1 MIVGLTGGIGSGK
14 TTVAEVFKKLDSVA
28 VYIADIEARKIMNSS
43 DVIRIQLLQAFGKE
57 TYKENELNR
66 QYLANVVFDS
76 KEKLTILNNI
86 VHPEV
91 KKHFLDFAT
100 SNADKAYVLYESA
113 ILFESN
119 SSQQCDFVISVF
131 LDKEERI
138 KRVLERDKTTEKE
151 VLSRINSQ
159 WKEDKKLLSSNYI
172 IFNYAIQDT
181 KKSVIKIHNILTE
194 KALTIL

>member
-43 DVIRIQLLQAFGKE
+43 DVIRIQLLQAFGKK

-131 LDKEERI
+131 LDKEERT
-138 KRVLERDKTTEKE
+138 KRVLKRDKTTEKE

>member
-43 DVIRIQLLQAFGKE
+43 VVIRTQLLQAFGKE
-57 TYKENELNR
+57 TYRNNELNR
-66 QYLANVVFDS
+66 QYLANTVFES
-76 KEKLTILNNI
+76 AEKLTILNNI

-100 SNADKAYVLYESA
+100 RNADKSYVLYESA

-181 KKSVIKIHNILTE
+181 KKSVLKIHNILTE
-194 KALTIL
+194 KVLTIL

>member
-1 MIVGLTGGIGSGK
+1 
-14 TTVAEVFKKLDSVA
+14 
-28 VYIADIEARKIMNSS
+28 MNSS
-43 DVIRIQLLQAFGKE
+43 VVIRTQLLQAFGKE
-57 TYKENELNR
+57 TYKNNELNR
-66 QYLANVVFDS
+66 QYLANTVFES
-76 KEKLTILNNI
+76 AEKLTILNNI

-100 SNADKAYVLYESA
+100 RNADKSYVLYESA

-119 SSQQCDFVISVF
+119 SSQQCDFIISVF

-181 KKSVIKIHNILTE
+181 KKSVLKIHNILTE

>member
-43 DVIRIQLLQAFGKE
+43 DVIRTQLLQAFGEE
-57 TYKENELNR
+57 TYKDNELNR
-66 QYLANVVFDS
+66 QYLANTVFES
-76 KEKLTILNNI
+76 EEKLTILNNI

-100 SNADKAYVLYESA
+100 RNADKSYVLYESA

-119 SSQQCDFVISVF
+119 SSQQCDFIISVF

-181 KKSVIKIHNILTE
+181 KKAVLKIHNILTE

>member
-28 VYIADIEARKIMNSS
+28 VYIADVEARKIMNSS
-43 DVIRIQLLQAFGKE
+43 DVIRTKLLQAFGKE
-57 TYKENELNR
+57 TYKGSELNR
-66 QYLANVVFDS
+66 QYLANTVFES
-76 KEKLTILNNI
+76 EEKLTILNNI

-91 KKHFLDFAT
+91 KKHFLNFAIRNT
-100 SNADKAYVLYESA
+100 HKAYVLYESA

-138 KRVLERDKTTEKE
+138 KRVLDRDKTTEKE

-172 IFNYAIQDT
+172 IVNYAIQDT
-181 KKSVIKIHNILTE
+181 KKLVLKIHNILTE

>member
-43 DVIRIQLLQAFGKE
+43 VVIRTQLLQAFGKE
-57 TYKENELNR
+57 TYKNNELNR
-66 QYLANVVFDS
+66 QYLANTVFES
-76 KEKLTILNNI
+76 EEKLTILNNI

-100 SNADKAYVLYESA
+100 RNADKSYVLYESA

-119 SSQQCDFVISVF
+119 SSQQCDFIISVF

-138 KRVLERDKTTEKE
+138 KRVLERDRTTEKE

-181 KKSVIKIHNILTE
+181 KKSVLKIHNILTE
-194 KALTIL
+194 KALTII

>member
-43 DVIRIQLLQAFGKE
+43 VVIRTQLLQAFGKE
-57 TYKENELNR
+57 TYKNNELNR
-66 QYLANVVFDS
+66 QYLANTVFES
-76 KEKLTILNNI
+76 EEKLTILNNI

-100 SNADKAYVLYESA
+100 RNADKSYVLYESA

-181 KKSVIKIHNILTE
+181 KKSVLKIHNILTE

>member
-119 SSQQCDFVISVF
+119 SSQQCDFIISVF

>member
-43 DVIRIQLLQAFGKE
+43 NVIRTQLLQVFGKE
-57 TYKENELNR
+57 TYKNNELNR
-66 QYLANVVFDS
+66 KYLANTVFES

-100 SNADKAYVLYESA
+100 RNADKAYVLYESA

-138 KRVLERDKTTEKE
+138 KRVLDRDKTTEKE

-172 IFNYAIQDT
+172 ILNYAIQDT
-181 KKSVIKIHNILTE
+181 KKSVLKIHNILTE

>member
-43 DVIRIQLLQAFGKE
+43 VVIRTQLLQAFGKE
-57 TYKENELNR
+57 TYKNNELNR
-66 QYLANVVFDS
+66 QYLANTVFES
-76 KEKLTILNNI
+76 EEKLTILNNI

-100 SNADKAYVLYESA
+100 RNADKSYVLYESA

-119 SSQQCDFVISVF
+119 SSQQCDFIISVF

-181 KKSVIKIHNILTE
+181 KKSVLKIHNILTE
-194 KALTIL
+194 KGLTIL

>member
-43 DVIRIQLLQAFGKE
+43 DVIRAQLSQAFGKE
-57 TYKENELNR
+57 TYKNNKLNR
-66 QYLANVVFDS
+66 QYLANTVFES
-76 KEKLTILNNI
+76 EEKLTILNNI

-100 SNADKAYVLYESA
+100 RNADKAYVLYESA

-138 KRVLERDKTTEKE
+138 KRVLDRDKTTEKE

-181 KKSVIKIHNILTE
+181 KKSVLKIHNILTE

>member
-28 VYIADIEARKIMNSS
+28 VYIADVEARKIMNSS
-43 DVIRIQLLQAFGKE
+43 DVIRTQLLQAFGKE
-57 TYKENELNR
+57 TYKGSELNR
-66 QYLANVVFDS
+66 QYLANTVFES
-76 KEKLTILNNI
+76 EEKLTILNNI

-100 SNADKAYVLYESA
+100 RNTHKAYVLYESA

-138 KRVLERDKTTEKE
+138 KRVLDRDKTTEKE

-172 IFNYAIQDT
+172 IVNYAIQDT
-181 KKSVIKIHNILTE
+181 KKLVLKIHNILTE

>member
-43 DVIRIQLLQAFGKE
+43 VVIRTQLLQAFGKE
-57 TYKENELNR
+57 TYKNNELNR
-66 QYLANVVFDS
+66 QYLANTVFES
-76 KEKLTILNNI
+76 EEKLRILNNI

-91 KKHFLDFAT
+91 KKHFLDFAIR
-100 SNADKAYVLYESA
+100 NADKAYVLYESA

-119 SSQQCDFVISVF
+119 SSQQCDFIISVF

-181 KKSVIKIHNILTE
+181 KKSVLKIHNILTE
-194 KALTIL
+194 KVLTIL

>member
-43 DVIRIQLLQAFGKE
+43 VVIRTQLLQAFGKE
-57 TYKENELNR
+57 TYKNNELNR
-66 QYLANVVFDS
+66 QYLANTVFES
-76 KEKLTILNNI
+76 AEKLTILNNI

-100 SNADKAYVLYESA
+100 RNADKSYVLYESA

-119 SSQQCDFVISVF
+119 SSQQCDFIISVF

-181 KKSVIKIHNILTE
+181 KKSVLKIHNILTE
-194 KALTIL
+194 KVLSIL

>member
-43 DVIRIQLLQAFGKE
+43 VVIRTQLLQAFGKE
-57 TYKENELNR
+57 TYKNNELNR
-66 QYLANVVFDS
+66 QYLANTVFES
-76 KEKLTILNNI
+76 EEKLTILNNI

-91 KKHFLDFAT
+91 KKHFLDFVT
-100 SNADKAYVLYESA
+100 RNADKSYVLYESA

-119 SSQQCDFVISVF
+119 SSQQCDFIISVF

-181 KKSVIKIHNILTE
+181 KKSVLKIHNILTE

>member
-43 DVIRIQLLQAFGKE
+43 DVIRTQLLQAFGKE
-57 TYKENELNR
+57 TYKDSELNR
-66 QYLANVVFDS
+66 QYLANTVFES
-76 KEKLTILNNI
+76 EEKLTILNNI

-100 SNADKAYVLYESA
+100 RNADKSYVLYESA

-119 SSQQCDFVISVF
+119 SSQQCDFIISVF

-172 IFNYAIQDT
+172 IVNYAIQDT
-181 KKSVIKIHNILTE
+181 KKLVLKIHNILTE

>member
-43 DVIRIQLLQAFGKE
+43 VVIRTQLLQAFGKE
-57 TYKENELNR
+57 TYKNNELNR
-66 QYLANVVFDS
+66 QYLANTVFES
-76 KEKLTILNNI
+76 EEKLTILNNI

-100 SNADKAYVLYESA
+100 RNADKSYVLYESA

-119 SSQQCDFVISVF
+119 SSQQCDFIISVF

-138 KRVLERDKTTEKE
+138 KRVLERDRTTEKE

-181 KKSVIKIHNILTE
+181 KKSVLKIHNILTE

>member
-43 DVIRIQLLQAFGKE
+43 DLIRTQLLQSFGKE
-57 TYKENELNR
+57 TYKNNELNR
-66 QYLANVVFDS
+66 QYLANTVFES
-76 KEKLTILNNI
+76 EEKLTILNNI

-100 SNADKAYVLYESA
+100 RNADKSYVLYESA

-119 SSQQCDFVISVF
+119 SSQQCDFIISVF

-181 KKSVIKIHNILTE
+181 KKSVLKIHNILTE

>member
-43 DVIRIQLLQAFGKE
+43 DVIRTQLLQAFGKE
-57 TYKENELNR
+57 TYKKNELNR
-66 QYLANVVFDS
+66 QYLANTVFES
-76 KEKLTILNNI
+76 EEKLTILNNI

-100 SNADKAYVLYESA
+100 RNADKSYVLYESA

-119 SSQQCDFVISVF
+119 SSQQCDFIISVF

-181 KKSVIKIHNILTE
+181 KKAVLKIHNILTE

>member
-28 VYIADIEARKIMNSS
+28 VYIADVEARKIMNSS
-43 DVIRIQLLQAFGKE
+43 DVIRTKLLQAFGKE
-57 TYKENELNR
+57 TYKGSELNR
-66 QYLANVVFDS
+66 QYLANTVFES
-76 KEKLTILNNI
+76 EEKLTILNNI

-100 SNADKAYVLYESA
+100 RNTHKAYVLYESA

-138 KRVLERDKTTEKE
+138 KRILDRDKTTKKE

-159 WKEDKKLLSSNYI
+159 WKEEKKLLSSNYI
-172 IFNYAIQDT
+172 IVNYAIQDT
-181 KKSVIKIHNILTE
+181 KKLVLKIHNILTE

>member
-43 DVIRIQLLQAFGKE
+43 DVIRTQLLQSFGKE
-57 TYKENELNR
+57 TYKNNELNR
-66 QYLANVVFDS
+66 QYLANTVFES
-76 KEKLTILNNI
+76 EEKLTILNNI

-100 SNADKAYVLYESA
+100 RNADKAYVLYESA

-138 KRVLERDKTTEKE
+138 KRVLDRDKTTKKE

-181 KKSVIKIHNILTE
+181 KKSVLKIHNILTE

>member
-28 VYIADIEARKIMNSS
+28 VYIADVEARKIMNSS
-43 DVIRIQLLQAFGKE
+43 NVIRTQLLQVFGKE
-57 TYKENELNR
+57 TYKNNELNR
-66 QYLANVVFDS
+66 KYLANTVFES

-100 SNADKAYVLYESA
+100 RNADKAYVLYESA

-119 SSQQCDFVISVF
+119 SSEQCDFIISVF

-138 KRVLERDKTTEKE
+138 KRVLDRDKTNKKE

-172 IFNYAIQDT
+172 IVNYAIQDT
-181 KKSVIKIHNILTE
+181 KKLVLKIHNILTE

>member
-28 VYIADIEARKIMNSS
+28 VYIADVEARKIMNSS
-43 DVIRIQLLQAFGKE
+43 DVIRTKLLQAFGKE
-57 TYKENELNR
+57 TYKGSELNR
-66 QYLANVVFDS
+66 QYLANTVFES
-76 KEKLTILNNI
+76 EEKLTILNNI

-100 SNADKAYVLYESA
+100 RNTHKAYVLYESA

-138 KRVLERDKTTEKE
+138 KRVLDRDKTTKKE

-172 IFNYAIQDT
+172 IVNYAIQDT
-181 KKSVIKIHNILTE
+181 KKLVLKIHNILTE

>member
-28 VYIADIEARKIMNSS
+28 VYIADVEARKIMNSS
-43 DVIRIQLLQAFGKE
+43 DVIRTKLLQAFGKE
-57 TYKENELNR
+57 TYKGSELNR
-66 QYLANVVFDS
+66 QYLANTVFES
-76 KEKLTILNNI
+76 EEKLTILNNI

-91 KKHFLDFAT
+91 KKHFLNFAT
-100 SNADKAYVLYESA
+100 RNTHKAYVLYESA

-138 KRVLERDKTTEKE
+138 KRVLDRDKTTKKE

-159 WKEDKKLLSSNYI
+159 WKEEKKLLSSNYI
-172 IFNYAIQDT
+172 IVNYAIQDT
-181 KKSVIKIHNILTE
+181 KKLVLKIHNILTE

>member
-28 VYIADIEARKIMNSS
+28 VYIADIEARKIMDSS
-43 DVIRIQLLQAFGKE
+43 DVIRAQLSQAFGKE
-57 TYKENELNR
+57 TYKNNKLNR
-66 QYLANVVFDS
+66 QYLANTVFES
-76 KEKLTILNNI
+76 EEKLTILNNI

-100 SNADKAYVLYESA
+100 RNADKSYVLYESA

-119 SSQQCDFVISVF
+119 SSQQCDFIISVF

-181 KKSVIKIHNILTE
+181 KKSVLKIHNILTE

>member
-57 TYKENELNR
+57 TYKNNELNR
-66 QYLANVVFDS
+66 EYLANAVFES

-91 KKHFLDFAT
+91 KKHFQDFAAR
-100 SNADKAYVLYESA
+100 NIDKAYVLYESA

-119 SSQQCDFVISVF
+119 SSEQCDFVISVF

-138 KRVLERDKTTEKE
+138 KRVLERDKISRDE
-151 VLSRINSQ
+151 VLNRINSQ

-172 IFNYAIQDT
+172 ILNYSIQDT
-181 KKSVIKIHNILTE
+181 KKSVLKIHNILTE

>member
-28 VYIADIEARKIMNSS
+28 VYIADVEARKIMNSS
-43 DVIRIQLLQAFGKE
+43 NVIRTQLLQVFGKE
-57 TYKENELNR
+57 TYKNNELNR
-66 QYLANVVFDS
+66 KYLANTVFES

-100 SNADKAYVLYESA
+100 RNADKAYVLYESA

-119 SSQQCDFVISVF
+119 SSEQCDFIISVF

-138 KRVLERDKTTEKE
+138 KRVLDRDKTNKKE

-181 KKSVIKIHNILTE
+181 KKSVLKIHNILTE

>member
-14 TTVAEVFKKLDSVA
+14 STVAEVFKKLDSVA
-28 VYIADIEARKIMNSS
+28 VYIADVEARKIMNSS
-43 DVIRIQLLQAFGKE
+43 NVIRTQLLQVFGKE
-57 TYKENELNR
+57 TYKNNELNR
-66 QYLANVVFDS
+66 KYLANTVFES

-100 SNADKAYVLYESA
+100 RNADKAYVLYESA

-119 SSQQCDFVISVF
+119 SSEQCDFIISVF

-138 KRVLERDKTTEKE
+138 KRVLDRDKTNKKE

-172 IFNYAIQDT
+172 ILNYAIQDT
-181 KKSVIKIHNILTE
+181 EKSVLKIHNILTE

>member
-43 DVIRIQLLQAFGKE
+43 DVIRTQLLQAFGKE
-57 TYKENELNR
+57 TYKGSELNR
-66 QYLANVVFDS
+66 QYLANTVFES
-76 KEKLTILNNI
+76 EEKLTILNNI

-100 SNADKAYVLYESA
+100 RNTHKAYVLYESA

-138 KRVLERDKTTEKE
+138 KRVLDRDKTTKKE

-159 WKEDKKLLSSNYI
+159 WKEEKKLLSSNYI
-172 IFNYAIQDT
+172 IVNYAIQDT
-181 KKSVIKIHNILTE
+181 KKLVLKIHNILTE

>member
-43 DVIRIQLLQAFGKE
+43 DVIRTQLLQAFGEE
-57 TYKENELNR
+57 TYKDNELNR
-66 QYLANVVFDS
+66 QYLANTVFES
-76 KEKLTILNNI
+76 EEKLTTLNNI

-100 SNADKAYVLYESA
+100 RNSDKTYVLYESA

-119 SSQQCDFVISVF
+119 SSQQCDFIISVF

-181 KKSVIKIHNILTE
+181 KKSVLKIHNILTE

>member
-43 DVIRIQLLQAFGKE
+43 DVIRTQLLEAFGKE
-57 TYKENELNR
+57 TFKNNELNR
-66 QYLANVVFDS
+66 QYLANVVFES
-76 KEKLTILNNI
+76 TEKLTILNNI

-91 KKHFLDFAT
+91 KRCFQDFVAK
-100 SNADKAYVLYESA
+100 NIDKAYVLYESA

-119 SSQQCDFVISVF
+119 SAQQCDFVISVF

-138 KRVLERDKTTEKE
+138 KRVVSRDK
-151 VLSRINSQ
+151 
-159 WKEDKKLLSSNYI
+159 LLKRK
-172 IFNYAIQDT
+172 F
-181 KKSVIKIHNILTE
+181 
-194 KALTIL
+194 

>member
-43 DVIRIQLLQAFGKE
+43 VVIRTQLLQAFGKE
-57 TYKENELNR
+57 TYKNNELNR
-66 QYLANVVFDS
+66 QYLANTVFES
-76 KEKLTILNNI
+76 EEKLTILNNI

-100 SNADKAYVLYESA
+100 RNADKSYVLYESA

-119 SSQQCDFVISVF
+119 SSQQCDFIISVF

-172 IFNYAIQDT
+172 ILNYAIQDT
-181 KKSVIKIHNILTE
+181 EKSVLKIHNILTE

>member
-43 DVIRIQLLQAFGKE
+43 VVIRTQLLQAFGKE
-57 TYKENELNR
+57 TYKNNELNR
-66 QYLANVVFDS
+66 QYLANTVFES
-76 KEKLTILNNI
+76 EEKLTILNNI

-100 SNADKAYVLYESA
+100 RNADKSYVLYESA

-119 SSQQCDFVISVF
+119 SSEQCDFIISVF

-138 KRVLERDKTTEKE
+138 KRVLDRDKTTEKE

-181 KKSVIKIHNILTE
+181 KKSVLKIHNILTE

>member
-43 DVIRIQLLQAFGKE
+43 DLIRTQLLQSFGKE
-57 TYKENELNR
+57 TYKNNELNR
-66 QYLANVVFDS
+66 QYLANTVFENT
-76 KEKLTILNNI
+76 KKLTILNNI

-91 KKHFLDFAT
+91 KKHFLDFAAKNT
-100 SNADKAYVLYESA
+100 DKTYVLYESA

-138 KRVLERDKTTEKE
+138 KRVLDRDKISEKE

-172 IFNYAIQDT
+172 ILNYAIQDT
-181 KKSVIKIHNILTE
+181 EKSVLKIHNILTE

>member
-43 DVIRIQLLQAFGKE
+43 DVIRTQLLQAFGKE
-57 TYKENELNR
+57 TYKNNELNR
-66 QYLANVVFDS
+66 QYLANTVFES
-76 KEKLTILNNI
+76 EEKLTILNNI

-100 SNADKAYVLYESA
+100 RNADKAYVLYESA

-119 SSQQCDFVISVF
+119 SSQQCDFIISVF

-181 KKSVIKIHNILTE
+181 KKSVLKIHNILTE

>member
-43 DVIRIQLLQAFGKE
+43 VVIRTQLLQAFGKE
-57 TYKENELNR
+57 TYRNNELNR
-66 QYLANVVFDS
+66 QYLANTVFES
-76 KEKLTILNNI
+76 AEKLTILNNI

-100 SNADKAYVLYESA
+100 RNADKSYVLYESA

-119 SSQQCDFVISVF
+119 SSQQCDFIISVF

-181 KKSVIKIHNILTE
+181 KKSVLKIHNILTE

>member
-43 DVIRIQLLQAFGKE
+43 VVIRTQLLQAFGKE
-57 TYKENELNR
+57 TYKNNELNR
-66 QYLANVVFDS
+66 QYLANTVFES
-76 KEKLTILNNI
+76 EEKLTILNNI

-100 SNADKAYVLYESA
+100 RNADKSYVLYESA

-119 SSQQCDFVISVF
+119 SSQQCDFIISVF

-138 KRVLERDKTTEKE
+138 KRVLERDKTAEKE

-181 KKSVIKIHNILTE
+181 KKSVLKIHNILTE

>member
-1 MIVGLTGGIGSGK
+1 M
-14 TTVAEVFKKLDSVA
+14 
-28 VYIADIEARKIMNSS
+28 
-43 DVIRIQLLQAFGKE
+43 
-57 TYKENELNR
+57 
-66 QYLANVVFDS
+66 
-76 KEKLTILNNI
+76 
-86 VHPEV
+86 HPEV

-100 SNADKAYVLYESA
+100 RNTDKAYVLYESA

-138 KRVLERDKTTEKE
+138 KRVLDRDKTNKKE

-181 KKSVIKIHNILTE
+181 KKSVLKIHNILTE